1 MMDPEAFAGLRRHVG
16 LTQRAVGRGVGVTG
30 ASVCTYERTGKGMA
44 LWRVLKAGDK
54 MLATWKIWG
63 GKAA

>member
-1 MMDPEAFAGLRRHVG
+1 MTPEAFAGLRRHLG

-30 ASVCTYERTGKGMA
+30 ASICTYERTGKGLA
-44 LWRVLKAGDK
+44 IHRVLKARDK
-54 MLATWKIWG
+54 MLATWEIWE